1 MVMMMKLMM
10 EVMVSGSTARTIKSD
25 IDPPARRFQV
35 TSRIDGNIDEDAGP
49 TAWGE
54 SRLDGSGAGRP
65 DGKGKG
71 RTVGMDGRI
80 RPRSNPA
87 RRKLG

>member
-1 MVMMMKLMM
+1 MVMMTKMMM
-10 EVMVSGSTARTIKSD
+10 EMEMMVSGSTTRTIKSD
-25 IDPPARRFQV
+25 FGPPARRFQV
-35 TSRIDGNIDEDAGP
+35 TSRIGGNIDDDAGP

-65 DGKGKG
+65 DGKGNG

-87 RRKLG
+87 RR